1 MGLEVWR
8 FDYMMLRRLD
18 ATSATESFW
27 AFRSRN
33 HWSSLNYLWVRGAN
47 WLTIKGKNLNL
58 RYQRDWLGLVSFYK
72 ERNVKRSFHK
82 LVFLVRK
89 ISRAFQLHKYVINSR
104 RSPLFGLRAWFL
116 PAPII
121 VISKLSLVFR
131 LLLTFFEEQRA
142 ETVKWYDVGFTLD

>member
-33 HWSSLNYLWVRGAN
+33 HWSSLNYLWVWGVK

-58 RYQRDWLGLVSFYK
+58 RYQRDWLGFVSFYN

-82 LVFLVRK
+82 LVFLARK

-131 LLLTFFEEQRA
+131 LVLTFFEEKRA